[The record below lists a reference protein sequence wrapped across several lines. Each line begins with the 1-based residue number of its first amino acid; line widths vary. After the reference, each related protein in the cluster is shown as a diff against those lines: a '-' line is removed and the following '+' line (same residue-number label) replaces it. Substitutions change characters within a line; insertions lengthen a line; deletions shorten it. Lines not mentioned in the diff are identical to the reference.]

1 MATTTNYGWTT
12 PDDTSLVKDG
22 ASAIR
27 TLGSAVDTSM
37 ANLRGGTT
45 GQVLR
50 KTSATQMDFAWATA
64 STGLTLISS
73 TNFSAASSVSLP
85 ASTFTT
91 TYTNYR
97 IVFEAK
103 TAAGAG
109 NIGARMRASGTD
121 TTSANYMRQ
130 AFIAANTTVSA
141 SRNNSA
147 TSWDNVI
154 SYIDNIQGYANILE
168 IRNPFQSGVYTTL
181 ITSTA
186 HNAASTSNEYWALSH
201 GINLTTQF
209 DSMTFIPSTST
220 ITGTVSVYGYNL

>member
-1 MATTTNYGWTT
+1 MATTTPNYGWTVPT
-12 PDDTSLVKDG
+12 STDLVKNGATAIETLGDAIDASLVD
-22 ASAIR
+22 
-27 TLGSAVDTSM
+27 
-37 ANLRGGTT
+37 LRGGTT
-45 GQVLR
+45 GQIL
-50 KTSATQMDFAWATA
+50 KKASNTQMDFEWGAAG
-64 STGLTLISS
+64 GLVLISS

-85 ASTFTT
+85 ANTFST

-97 IVFEAK
+97 IVFESK
-103 TAAGAG
+103 TASGAG

-121 TTSANYMRQ
+121 TTSANYFRQ
-130 AFIAANTTVSA
+130 ALIAANTSVSA

-154 SYIDNIQGYANILE
+154 SYIDNVMGYANILE
-168 IRNPFQSGVYTTL
+168 VRTPFQSGVYTTL

-186 HNAASTSNEYWALSH
+186 HNAAGGSNEYWALSH

-220 ITGTVSVYGYNL
+220 ITGTVSVYGYSI